1 MKRTI
6 SLIIAIA
13 VMVSMF
19 IVPVSAADVTSV
31 DAIVP
36 GESVLQSDIG
46 NGASVK
52 IITTGEYVIDLNGY
66 KWTGRMEISGDAV
79 VTIKD
84 SSTAKTGTIDASQSG
99 DGIDVK
105 GNAVV
110 VLENITVIGGLDGGD
125 AIFVG
130 GEPTITAKNCVLT
143 AGKVGI
149 DNTSSASTIIV
160 EDTTFADFAD
170 YAPGLGKD
178 GQGRNGAIEL
188 RAGAKVTLKGNN
200 TFTVNT
206 IIARDNHTSEIKDSF
221 VYGENA
227 SATFGDVYTVT
238 SIYTGAKITYT
249 YTAPA
254 TPTVEPTTAP
264 TAEPTTAPTVEPT
277 TAPTVEPTTAPTV
290 EPTTAPTVEPTT
302 APTVEPTTAPT
313 EAPAEPT
320 NEITVPVEDVEFDM
334 AELGGTADFAPHG
347 YGDKIGV
354 MLGYGNVKSLGV
366 RDLSKYSKIIITYA
380 THHPYLNK
388 YDDMP
393 CNSMFAVCQNDSTVG
408 YWNVDKRAEAGIL
421 AQQDTTDSTG
431 MWVNGERKCEID
443 LTGVDY
449 NGEVFLSHY
458 NSTDMEALVTSIV
471 LVAAEGA
478 TTTVPGGSTD
488 SGNTNN
494 GDSNPNT
501 GNFMPFVIVVAAAAL
516 VVTVL
521 SKKRAF

>member
-19 IVPVSAADVTSV
+19 IVPVSAADVTSA
-31 DAIVP
+31 DAIVA
-36 GESVLQSDIG
+36 GESVLQNDVAKIG
-46 NGASVK
+46 FA
-52 IITTGEYVIDLNGY
+52 ITSGDYVIDLNGY
-66 KWTGRMEISGDAV
+66 KWTGSLSISGGNV
-79 VTIKD
+79 IIKN
-84 SSTAKTGTIDASQSG
+84 GTVDASQVGDAITVSG
-99 DGIDVK
+99 S
-105 GNAVV
+105 AVV
-110 VLENITVIGGLDGGD
+110 VLDGVTVIGAFGGGD
-125 AIFVG
+125 AIFVDPG
-130 GEPTITAKNCVLT
+130 TPDLTIKNCVLT
-143 AGKVGI
+143 AGKAGI
-149 DNTSSASTIIV
+149 DNTNATATVKV
-160 EDTTFADFAD
+160 ENTKFADFT
-170 YAPGLGKD
+170 YGSKD
-178 GQGRNGAIEL
+178 PYNRNCAVEL
-188 RAGAKVTLKGNN
+188 RN
-200 TFTVNT
+200 
-206 IIARDNHTSEIKDSF
+206 
-221 VYGENA
+221 
-227 SATFGDVYTVT
+227 
-238 SIYTGAKITYT
+238 GAKITFNGANEFEVTQVIRRTNTHSAAFSECLLGGENVTISFADTDTDIGAGSSNQYHANTIT
-249 YTAPA
+249 YVYEAPEATPETTPTATTEA
-254 TPTVEPTTAP
+254 TPTATATATAVPTVAPTTA
-264 TAEPTTAPTVEPT
+264 PTTAPTVEPT
-277 TAPTVEPTTAPTV
+277 TAPTT
-290 EPTTAPTVEPTT
+290 
-302 APTVEPTTAPT
+302 
-313 EAPAEPT
+313 APAEPT

-478 TTTVPGGSTD
+478 TITVPGGSTD